1 MQTVQNLI
9 EISQLKFLL
18 CILIYL
24 HTVSAVRTILCRGR
38 KNVQGNH
45 YWYRFYSF
53 FKLIN
58 YYFFI
63 KYAGLVLKLPPLIK
77 AY

>member
-38 KNVQGNH
+38 KNVQENH
-45 YWYRFYSF
+45 YWYRFYFLLFIYIFIF
-53 FKLIN
+53 F
-58 YYFFI
+58 
-63 KYAGLVLKLPPLIK
+63 
-77 AY
+77 